1 VGDEV
6 TLYSKVKLSG
16 LQSSTVIVN
25 AAAKIY
31 TYTYQI
37 YKDYEV
43 DICESAISLSGS
55 TCPADGLYEINALE
69 FPLSQE
75 ITYLAGRSITA
86 QMTFTSPS
94 GTTLGCTTTTVKLS
108 KSGYTSTAYAALV
121 LLPIAGLTIAS
132 SIYRRYKV
140 KTQSLDLDGNV
151 EAVGTNFVGIA

>member
-1 VGDEV
+1 MDE
-6 TLYSKVKLSG
+6 VKLSG
-16 LQSSTVIVN
+16 LQSSTVLVN

-55 TCPADGLYEINALE
+55 TCPEDGLYEINALE

-75 ITYLAGRSITA
+75 ITYLAGKSITA
-86 QMTFTSPS
+86 QMTFSDSS
-94 GTTLGCTTTTVKLS
+94 GTTLGCTKTSVKLS
-108 KSGYTSTAYAALV
+108 KSGYTSTAYAFLV
-121 LLPIAGLTIAS
+121 MLPIAGLTVAS

-151 EAVGTNFVGIA
+151 ETVGTNFVGIA